1 MRHVVRRGRRPGP
14 ASSSDDVLDAARRL
28 FAERGYRATTVRAI
42 AAGAGVTPAMVH
54 HFFGSKEQIFLAAI
68 RMPLN
73 PAELMEGLLAGP
85 RAEFPQRLVHTFVGA
100 WRSEVTGPPLRSMLR
115 SAVTDEEHAAALRSF
130 MQAVLL
136 PRAAEGLGVPE
147 RNVAAA
153 MSVMI
158 GQAVVASLLEV
169 EPLAAATDD
178 ELLAIYAP
186 AVAAALGWSSAA
198 S

>member
-1 MRHVVRRGRRPGP
+1 
-14 ASSSDDVLDAARRL
+14 LDAARRL

-42 AAGAGVTPAMVH
+42 AGAAGVTPAMVH
-54 HFFGSKEQIFLAAI
+54 HFFGSKQQIFLAAI

-73 PAELMEGLLAGP
+73 PAELLDGLLAGP
-85 RAEFPQRLVHTFVGA
+85 RAEFPQRLARTFIDA
-100 WRSEVTGPPLRSMLR
+100 WRSEVTGPALRGMLR
-115 SAVTDEEHAAALRSF
+115 SAVTDEEHAAALRGF

-136 PRAAEGLGVPE
+136 PRAAQGLDVPE
-147 RNVAAA
+147 RRVAAA
-153 MSVMI
+153 MSVLI

-169 EPLAAATDD
+169 EPLAAATAD

-186 AVAAALGWSSAA
+186 AVAAALGLSSAE